1 MNVTIL
7 GLVLALTPLIATA
20 NPKAEAAG
28 APQAARAALTVNLTT
43 AQMATLPMRVPATG
57 SVVAWQEASIGAE
70 AGPWRLLEVRAGV
83 GDVVR
88 KGQVL
93 AVFAPEQVRAELAL
107 ARAGV
112 AEAEAVLSEMAAKA
126 QRARDLQPTGVL
138 STEQVQQ
145 ALTAERTAQAR
156 VLAQRAAL
164 ELQEVREKQLQV
176 LAPDD
181 GVISARAAAVGA
193 VVPAGQELF
202 RLIRQGRLEWR
213 AEVAAADLVALR
225 VGQSVRVS
233 APGLNAVTGRIR
245 IVGPTVDASSR
256 NGVVYVDLP
265 AGSGWKA
272 GMFARGEF
280 ETGNASVL
288 TLPQS
293 AVVMREGF
301 AYVFWVGA
309 NNRVVQTKVG
319 VGRRSG
325 DRVEITGGVDAQARV
340 VASGAGFLADGD
352 TVKVVQP

>member
-1 MNVTIL
+1 MNVAIL
-7 GLVLALTPLIATA
+7 GLMLALSPLNAVA
-20 NPKAEAAG
+20 NPKAEPPAG
-28 APQAARAALTVNLTT
+28 RPSARAALTVTL
-43 AQMATLPMRVPATG
+43 ASPQMATLPLRVPATG
-57 SVVAWQEASIGAE
+57 TVAPWQEAVIGAE
-70 AGPWRLLEVRAGV
+70 SGPWRLVEVRAGV
-83 GDVVR
+83 GDAVR

-93 AVFAPEQVRAELAL
+93 AMFAPEQVQAELAL

-112 AEAEAVLSEMAAKA
+112 AEAEAVLAEMAAKA

-164 ELQEVREKQLQV
+164 QLQEVRERQLQL

-181 GVISARAAAVGA
+181 GLISARSAAVGA
-193 VVPAGQELF
+193 VVAPGQELF

-213 AEVAAADLVALR
+213 AEVAAAEMASLR
-225 VGQSVRVS
+225 AGQTVRVS
-233 APGLNAVTGRIR
+233 APGVSAVSGKIR
-245 IVGPTVDASSR
+245 MVAPTVDVASR
-256 NGVVYVDLP
+256 NGMVYVDLP
-265 AGSGWKA
+265 ASAGWKA

-280 ETGNASVL
+280 ETGAASAL

-301 AYVFWVGA
+301 AYVFKVGA
-309 NNRVVQTKVG
+309 DSRAAQTKVS

-325 DRVEITGGVDAQARV
+325 DRVEITQGLDAQARV